1 MLARKT
7 MLGVAIASIMGLV
20 LASQSLSQP
29 TQQGQ
34 RAGAQGPGGPMQG
47 GPPQGPGGP
56 QFDPAQMRQMME
68 QRMQEMLG
76 ATAEEWKVLG
86 PRVMK
91 VQELA
96 RQSAGGGP
104 GMMFGPMGRRGAGG
118 PGAGGL
124 GTAGPGS
131 DRPGGRGMAMNR
143 ELTEVEKIQEELQT
157 LLENT
162 TATPEQIKQQ
172 VTKLR
177 AAREKAK
184 QELAKAQQDLRQVLT
199 LRQEAQLILMGML
212 D

>member
-1 MLARKT
+1 MLARKMT
-7 MLGVAIASIMGLV
+7 WGVAVVSIVTLL
-20 LASQSLSQP
+20 LAGQSLSQP
-29 TQQGQ
+29 AQQGQ

-47 GPPQGPGGP
+47 GPGQGPGGP

-96 RQSAGGGP
+96 RQSGGGP

-118 PGAGGL
+118 PG
-124 GTAGPGS
+124 GPGG
-131 DRPGGRGMAMNR
+131 DRVGGRGMPMNR

-162 TATPEQIKQQ
+162 TTTPEQIKQQ

-177 AAREKAK
+177 AAREKAR
-184 QELAKAQQDLRQVLT
+184 QELAKAQQDLRQILT
-199 LRQEAQLILMGML
+199 VRQEAQLILMGML

>member
-7 MLGVAIASIMGLV
+7 IWGVAVASIMGLL
-20 LASQSLSQP
+20 LAGQSLSQP
-29 TQQGQ
+29 AQQGQ

-47 GPPQGPGGP
+47 RPPQGPGGP

-68 QRMQEMLG
+68 QRMREMLG

-91 VQELA
+91 VQELS

-104 GMMFGPMGRRGAGG
+104 GMMFGPMGRRGTGG
-118 PGAGGL
+118 PGMG
-124 GTAGPGS
+124 GPGS
-131 DRPGGRGMAMNR
+131 DRPGGRGMGMNR

-162 TATPEQIKQQ
+162 AATPEQIKQQ

-199 LRQEAQLILMGML
+199 VRQEAQLILMGML

>member
-1 MLARKT
+1 MLARKMT
-7 MLGVAIASIMGLV
+7 WGVAVVSIMALL
-20 LASQSLSQP
+20 LAGQSLSQP
-29 TQQGQ
+29 AQQGQ
-34 RAGAQGPGGPMQG
+34 RAGAQGSGGPMQR
-47 GPPQGPGGP
+47 GPGQGPGQGPGGP

-96 RQSAGGGP
+96 RQSGGGP
-104 GMMFGPMGRRGAGG
+104 GVMFGPMGRRGAGG
-118 PGAGGL
+118 PG
-124 GTAGPGS
+124 GPGS
-131 DRPGGRGMAMNR
+131 DRIGGRGMPMNR

-157 LLENT
+157 LLET
-162 TATPEQIKQQ
+162 TTTTPEQIKQQ

-177 AAREKAK
+177 AAREKAR
-184 QELAKAQQDLRQVLT
+184 QELAKAQQDLRQILT
-199 LRQEAQLILMGML
+199 VRQEAQLILMGML

>member
-1 MLARKT
+1 MWG
-7 MLGVAIASIMGLV
+7 LGIGLIIGLV

-29 TQQGQ
+29 GQQGQ
-34 RAGAQGPGGPMQG
+34 RAGTQAPGGRMQG
-47 GPPQGPGGP
+47 GPGQGPGQGPGGP

-91 VQELA
+91 AQELA

-118 PGAGGL
+118 PG
-124 GTAGPGS
+124 GPGGPGG
-131 DRPGGRGMAMNR
+131 DRVGGRGMAMNR
-143 ELTEVEKIQEELQT
+143 ELTEVEKNQEELQT

-162 TATPEQIKQQ
+162 AATPEQIKQQ

-184 QELAKAQQDLRQVLT
+184 QELAKTQQELRQILT
-199 LRQEAQLILMGML
+199 VRQEAQLILMGML

>member
-7 MLGVAIASIMGLV
+7 IWGVAVASIMGLL
-20 LASQSLSQP
+20 LAGQSLSQP
-29 TQQGQ
+29 AQQGQ
-34 RAGAQGPGGPMQG
+34 RSGAQGPGGPMQ
-47 GPPQGPGGP
+47 GGP

-118 PGAGGL
+118 PGMG
-124 GTAGPGS
+124 GPGS
-131 DRPGGRGMAMNR
+131 DRPGGRGMGMNR

-162 TATPEQIKQQ
+162 AATPEQIKQQ

-199 LRQEAQLILMGML
+199 VRQEAQLILMGML

>member
-7 MLGVAIASIMGLV
+7 MWGVAIASIMGLL
-20 LASQSLSQP
+20 LAGQSLSQP
-29 TQQGQ
+29 GQ
-34 RAGAQGPGGPMQG
+34 TGQAGGAQRPAGPMQG

-68 QRMQEMLG
+68 QRMREMLG

-91 VQELA
+91 VQELS
-96 RQSAGGGP
+96 RQSGGGP

-118 PGAGGL
+118 PGAGGP
-124 GTAGPGS
+124 GTGGPGG
-131 DRPGGRGMAMNR
+131 DRPGGRGMGMNR

-162 TATPEQIKQQ
+162 TATPEQVKQQ

-199 LRQEAQLILMGML
+199 VRQEAQLILMGML

>member
-7 MLGVAIASIMGLV
+7 MWGVAIASIMGLV
-20 LASQSLSQP
+20 LAGQSLSQP
-29 TQQGQ
+29 AQQGQ

-118 PGAGGL
+118 PGMG
-124 GTAGPGS
+124 GPGS
-131 DRPGGRGMAMNR
+131 DRPGGRGMGMNR

-162 TATPEQIKQQ
+162 AATPEQIKQQ

-199 LRQEAQLILMGML
+199 VRQEAQLILMGML

>member
-7 MLGVAIASIMGLV
+7 IWGVAVASIMGLL
-20 LASQSLSQP
+20 LAGQSLSQP
-29 TQQGQ
+29 AQQGQ

-47 GPPQGPGGP
+47 RPPQGPGGP

-68 QRMQEMLG
+68 QRMREMLG

-91 VQELA
+91 VQELS
-96 RQSAGGGP
+96 RQTGGGP

-118 PGAGGL
+118 PGMG
-124 GTAGPGS
+124 GPGS
-131 DRPGGRGMAMNR
+131 DRPGGRGMGMNR

-162 TATPEQIKQQ
+162 AATPEQIKQQ

-199 LRQEAQLILMGML
+199 VRQEAQLILMGML